1 MSKER
6 KLLLWAIIF
15 AILFIPFDIFIISPL
30 TLKLYDMMGISTTPG
45 KYDFILNVIFNSIYI
60 LGTMYLIVLTFNK
73 KIDIN
78 KHYKGIMFWSILY
91 ILFSNLVTGIL
102 GLITYDKLEKIKYK
116 KRELPNIEYKEFTNK
131 YICLVAFIIC
141 MIIMFV
147 LSKYVTG
154 FLGLILIYASI
165 FILMISVFYKQ
176 LVHDFK
182 IFKEYFREYM
192 SLTIKTWLKSLV
204 VMMILGIILQL
215 VTNLGSSNNQE
226 SLQKLFNVYPIF
238 VALLSMFYAPFA
250 EELMFRGVFRKFIKS
265 KYLFIIVSGV
275 MFGLLHVIDDSK
287 TLAEFSYIIVYS
299 SLGIYLAS
307 LYYKTNNLFTN
318 ISFHFMQNTLGV
330 IGMIV
335 LYLLG

>member
-116 KRELPNIEYKEFTNK
+116 KRE
-131 YICLVAFIIC
+131 
-141 MIIMFV
+141 
-147 LSKYVTG
+147 
-154 FLGLILIYASI
+154 
-165 FILMISVFYKQ
+165 
-176 LVHDFK
+176 
-182 IFKEYFREYM
+182 
-192 SLTIKTWLKSLV
+192 
-204 VMMILGIILQL
+204 
-215 VTNLGSSNNQE
+215 
-226 SLQKLFNVYPIF
+226 
-238 VALLSMFYAPFA
+238 
-250 EELMFRGVFRKFIKS
+250 
-265 KYLFIIVSGV
+265 
-275 MFGLLHVIDDSK
+275 
-287 TLAEFSYIIVYS
+287 
-299 SLGIYLAS
+299 
-307 LYYKTNNLFTN
+307 
-318 ISFHFMQNTLGV
+318 
-330 IGMIV
+330 
-335 LYLLG
+335 